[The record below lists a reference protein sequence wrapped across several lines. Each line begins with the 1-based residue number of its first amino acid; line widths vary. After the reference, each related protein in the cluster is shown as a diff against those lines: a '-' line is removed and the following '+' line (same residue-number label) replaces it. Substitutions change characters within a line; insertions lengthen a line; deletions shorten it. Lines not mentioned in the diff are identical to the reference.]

1 MPNATNDGVELY
13 FELHGNSESS
23 NGALVFAHGAGGN
36 AASWWQQ
43 VPTFIDSYQVVVF
56 DHRGFGRSVCPPEQQ
71 NALLFESDLIAILDA
86 AEIDS
91 ATIVC
96 QSMGGWTGVR
106 TAVFHP
112 DRVRGI
118 FLANT
123 PGAVQNQ
130 VVADNWT
137 QLTERIAEGGGLIN
151 RAISEPFALNH
162 PDRALLYQQ
171 IAAFNIGSVPNIRDN
186 EVGVS
191 PQQVLDSNVP
201 FHVLAS
207 DLDPLFPPHVLSAV
221 ADDIGAD
228 RSFVEGAG
236 HSTYFEQ
243 PSTFNGIL
251 SEFLDTLP

>member
-1 MPNATNDGVELY
+1 MPIATNDGVELY

-106 TAVFHP
+106 AAVFHP
-112 DRVRGI
+112 DRVRGV

-123 PGAVQNQ
+123 PGAVHNQ
-130 VVADNWT
+130 AVADNWAP
-137 QLTERIAEGGGLIN
+137 LTKRITEGGGLIH
-151 RAISEPFALNH
+151 RAISEPFALDH

-171 IAAFNIGSVPNIRDN
+171 IAAFNTGAAPNLRNDD
-186 EVGVS
+186 VGVS
-191 PQQVLDSNVP
+191 PGQVLDSKVP

-207 DLDPLFPPHVLSAV
+207 DLDPLFPPELLAAV
-221 ADDIGAD
+221 ANDIAAGQ
-228 RSFVEGAG
+228 SFVEGAG

-243 PSTFNGIL
+243 PGRFNEIL
-251 SEFLDTLP
+251 GEFLDMLP